1 MMSSFTRKVSG
12 EIEKLCLIKFS
23 YILFRERMGHC
34 KRLLPVGAPVTVD
47 ARKVYVKKVKDVAY
61 QAFVVLAG
69 PYPATPFPT
78 LLMGGP
84 GSIAPSKRMPAGS
97 TYYYLDLS
105 LPVKLMGKIKQL
117 EVVQSERPGLEF
129 DSRGVKFIQ
138 NGDDLDDWRQEM
150 GDRFESGGQRRND
163 GSADLLDT
171 FRYNRMVETEMA
183 VRVTSKEVQSRTWY
197 SPESWDHGG
206 LRLKK
211 EEALDPEEGAGA
223 NLAKRR
229 KTS

>member
-1 MMSSFTRKVSG
+1 
-12 EIEKLCLIKFS
+12 
-23 YILFRERMGHC
+23 MGHC

-129 DSRGVKFIQ
+129 DSREVRFIQ
-138 NGDDLDDWRQEM
+138 NWDDLDDWRQEM

>member
-1 MMSSFTRKVSG
+1 MIICK
-12 EIEKLCLIKFS
+12 
-23 YILFRERMGHC
+23 LFRERRGHC
-34 KRLLPVGAPVTVD
+34 KQLLPVGAPVLVD
-47 ARKVYVKKVKDVAY
+47 AKKIYIKKVKEVAY

-84 GSIAPSKRMPAGS
+84 GSMAPSKRMPTGS

-105 LPVKLMGKIKQL
+105 LPLKLMGKITQL
-117 EVVQSERPGLEF
+117 ETVQSGRTSLEY

-138 NGDDLDDWRQEM
+138 NEYDLEDWRRDM
-150 GDRFESGGQRRND
+150 GADRFNSMARRRSED
-163 GSADLLDT
+163 SQDLLDT
-171 FRYNRMVETEMA
+171 FRYNRMVETELA

-197 SPESWDHGG
+197 SPESWNYGG

-211 EEALDPEEGAGA
+211 EEAVDVEEGAGA
-223 NLAKRR
+223 SQAKRR